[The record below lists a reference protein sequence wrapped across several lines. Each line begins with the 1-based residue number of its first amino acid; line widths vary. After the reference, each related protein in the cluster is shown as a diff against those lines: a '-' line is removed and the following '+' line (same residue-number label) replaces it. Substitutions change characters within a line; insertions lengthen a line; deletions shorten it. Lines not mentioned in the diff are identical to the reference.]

1 MKTTRSALLAL
12 TTAALLGLSACGNGD
27 VPAGPA
33 ESRTQRPGDT
43 PSASSSVTSS
53 STSTSSS
60 AGTPASASRTST
72 TSSATTSTDP
82 VLAAIA
88 AAEKEAGG
96 TAYEVDDQDGDGTWA
111 VDVAKGA
118 TSIEVDV
125 AKGGAASAGE
135 EGDLDSDDRAGLKA
149 ATLDLPEAIAA
160 ALKEV
165 DGTFDEA
172 ELEEE
177 GGRHSWK
184 ISIDV
189 AGDDKDVLVDVR
201 TGKATVE
208 QDG

>member
-1 MKTTRSALLAL
+1 MKTTRSALIAL
-12 TTAALLGLSACGNGD
+12 TTAALLGLSACGNAD
-27 VPAGPA
+27 DPAGPA

-43 PSASSSVTSS
+43 PSASSSVAS
-53 STSTSSS
+53 STSSTS
-60 AGTPASASRTST
+60 GSASRTSS
-72 TSSATTSTDP
+72 TSSATTPTDP

-149 ATLDLPEAIAA
+149 ATVDLPEAIET

-165 DGTFDEA
+165 DGTFDGA

-177 GGRHSWK
+177 GGKHSWK

-189 AGDDKDVLVDVR
+189 SGDDTDVLVDVR

-208 QDG
+208 RDG